1 MKIPFFPPPPPSLTP
16 PRLPPPPTGVPL
28 PPGAASAARGA
39 RLAGPQSP
47 LRRPALLNLVRLIRA
62 TPQMRDHARLL
73 AAARTIA
80 RQRGDPA
87 RAAAAESGDPFV
99 QFTLLALAAGDADG
113 EGGTGG
119 RRGRQ
124 DSHDSH
130 DSQDAWGQG
139 ADALFEAALTRL
151 DAQDP
156 SLRTRVHAMNAALQS
171 PDMLTD
177 AARCDDALDA
187 YVALVFQG
195 DTLAAL
201 FEMLLARFGE
211 RFETMRGWLMA
222 TLSAELQSGW
232 LSREPAQMAAVRQ
245 RLYDA
250 QTLGTL
256 VVNARALLARLRRAG
271 RDARCTDAA
280 GTVPQDALE
289 LSGEIV
295 RLCARAW
302 PGATRFAELGRRH
315 GAFDLAAGLL
325 WYAGLRQMLQALPVA
340 VFAGAAPRQRLLDD
354 IEQQHDRLAREE
366 DEQAQEKDDRVR
378 SAVVSGTASAA
389 SAPSRMRARR

>member
-1 MKIPFFPPPPPSLTP
+1 
-16 PRLPPPPTGVPL
+16 
-28 PPGAASAARGA
+28 
-39 RLAGPQSP
+39 
-47 LRRPALLNLVRLIRA
+47 
-62 TPQMRDHARLL
+62 
-73 AAARTIA
+73 
-80 RQRGDPA
+80 
-87 RAAAAESGDPFV
+87 
-99 QFTLLALAAGDADG
+99 
-113 EGGTGG
+113 
-119 RRGRQ
+119 
-124 DSHDSH
+124 
-130 DSQDAWGQG
+130 
-139 ADALFEAALTRL
+139 
-151 DAQDP
+151 
-156 SLRTRVHAMNAALQS
+156 ALQS
-171 PDMLTD
+171 PDMLSD

-256 VVNARALLARLRRAG
+256 VVNARALLARLQRAG
-271 RDARCTDAA
+271 RDARVTQAPAA
-280 GTVPQDALE
+280 APRDALE

-295 RLCARAW
+295 HLCARAW
-302 PGATRFAELGRRH
+302 PSATRFGELGGRH
-315 GAFDLAAGLL
+315 GVLDLATGLL

-354 IEQQHDRLAREE
+354 IGQQHDRLAREE
-366 DEQAQEKDDRVR
+366 DEQAQETEQEPEQEQEQDDQARR
-378 SAVVSGTASAA
+378 TGMGGTSSAS
-389 SAPSRMRARR
+389 SAPLRMRTRR